1 MQQEKFPVIDRK
13 WPHIERLAYAGVALL
28 VLTFFLVAFGKI
40 AVAWVLGSIGGVA
53 LFVAGGIFAQ
63 YQNERSMGNAV
74 SLLKAQSGVLQEG
87 LRNDREFGRRRRRE
101 QLEERREE
109 RQQLEAQQTGQQAG
123 VPSWEV
129 RARQESSGGGPVYL
143 E

>member
-1 MQQEKFPVIDRK
+1 
-13 WPHIERLAYAGVALL
+13 
-28 VLTFFLVAFGKI
+28 
-40 AVAWVLGSIGGVA
+40 
-53 LFVAGGIFAQ
+53 
-63 YQNERSMGNAV
+63 MGNAV

-109 RQQLEAQQTGQQAG
+109 HQQLEAQQTGQQAG
-123 VPSWEV
+123 IPSWEV